1 MRNLFDFLVKYCYWL
16 LFLVLEGISLALLVS
31 HNSYH
36 GSVYLTSANHV
47 TGKVY
52 EWESELTS
60 YLSLKEVNRQLV
72 SDNVEMRLRLASL
85 ERALDSLR
93 KESVRIDF
101 VAPEYHLV
109 HAQVVKATLHRNN
122 NYLTIDKGRRDG
134 IRPEM
139 AVISSGG
146 VVGIVYLTSDHYSI
160 VIPLL
165 NVRSSVSCKARNS
178 KYFGTL
184 QWQRGAVNIAYVIDV
199 PRHANVHKGEVVET
213 NGYSEVFPAGIPI
226 GKILDVG
233 DSPDGL
239 SFMLKVQL
247 FTDFSTL
254 RDVSVITNYSREE
267 KKLLEQKA
275 DSSDINH

>member
-1 MRNLFDFLVKYCYWL
+1 MRNLFDFLVKYSYWL

-72 SDNVEMRLRLASL
+72 ADNVEMRLRLASL
-85 ERALDSLR
+85 ERELDSLR
-93 KESVRIDF
+93 KDSLRIDF

-146 VVGIVYLTSDHYSI
+146 VVGIVYLTSDHYAI

-254 RDVSVITNYSREE
+254 RDVCVITNYSRAE

-275 DSSDINH
+275 DSFDINH